1 MANLATIEDVEAR
14 LGRSLTET
22 ETTRVEALLSD
33 ASSLVVGYTGQK
45 FLPGTSTNMLL
56 VRAGKIL
63 LQQNPVT
70 DVLDV
75 TDIDGNDLVYKW
87 DNYRTI
93 RIGGWAVPNNSPV
106 LVTYEHGSDTVPED
120 VVSVVAGLAL
130 RTFQIAPEAAMG
142 ITQQTTG
149 PFSASYATW
158 AVGGQVVLSPTDVA
172 ILDKYRIRVTNS
184 IDTLG

>member
-1 MANLATIEDVEAR
+1 MANLATVEDVEAR

-22 ETTRVEALLSD
+22 ETVKVEALLTD
-33 ASSLVVGYTGQK
+33 ASSLVTGYTGQK
-45 FLPGTSTNMLL
+45 FLPSTSTNMLL

-63 LQQNPVT
+63 LQQTPVT
-70 DVLDV
+70 DVTDV
-75 TDIDGNDLVYKW
+75 TDIDGNDLPYKW

-93 RIGGWAVPNNSPV
+93 RVSGWSAPNLTPV
-106 LVTYEHGSDTVPED
+106 LVTYEHGSETVPAD
-120 VVSVVAGLAL
+120 VVAVVAGLTL

-158 AVGGQVVLSPTDVA
+158 AVGGQVVLSPTDIA
-172 ILDKYRIRVTNS
+172 ILDRYRIRVTNS